1 MFKLFRANH
10 KYYFL
15 SLFIL
20 ASVVL
25 YSYAPKW
32 GFYGHKKINRLAVFT
47 LPSDLIPF
55 YKKHIV
61 FVTENAVNPDER
73 RYAVADE
80 APRHY
85 IDLDIYGDSALH
97 ILPHRWD
104 SAVAVF
110 TKDTLMAYGIVPWHI
125 IRMKWQL
132 TNAFERRDLVSI
144 LKYSADIGHYIA
156 DAHVPLHTTE
166 NYNGQLTGQYGI
178 HGFWESRLPEL
189 FSEDYNF
196 FVGRAKIIEDLESEI
211 WDVIAA
217 SHAAV
222 DSVLLFEKM
231 LSKEYQN
238 GKKYSY
244 EDRGAT
250 TVKVY
255 SKNYSKDYHK
265 ALDDMVERRMRASIK
280 FVGDMWYTCWVDAGQ
295 PDIDQLMELNF
306 SEENKKKIKAD
317 KEKWKNRTVQSREH
331 N

>member
-1 MFKLFRANH
+1 
-10 KYYFL
+10 L
-15 SLFIL
+15 SLIL
-20 ASVVL
+20 L
-25 YSYAPKW
+25 CNFAPKW

-47 LPSDLIPF
+47 LPSDLISF

-61 FVTENAVNPDER
+61 FITENAVNPDER

-85 IDLDIYGDSALH
+85 IDLDVYGDSALQ
-97 ILPHRWD
+97 ILPRRWD
-104 SAVAVF
+104 SAVAIF

-125 IRMKWQL
+125 MLMKWQL
-132 TNAFERRDLVSI
+132 TKAFESHDLVNI

-166 NYNGQLTGQYGI
+166 NYNGQLTEQYGI

-189 FSEDYNF
+189 FSEDYDF
-196 FVGRAKIIEDLESEI
+196 FIGRAEIIEDLESRI
-211 WDVIAA
+211 WDVIAE

-222 DSVLLFEKM
+222 DSVLLFEKE
-231 LSKEYQN
+231 LSGRYQN

-244 EDRGAT
+244 EERGVS

-265 ALDDMVERRMRASIK
+265 MLDAMVERRMRASVK
-280 FVGDMWYTCWVDAGQ
+280 LVGDMWYTCWVHAGQ
-295 PDIDQLMELNF
+295 PDINKLLEMDF
-306 SEENKKKIKAD
+306 SEESKKRLKEN
-317 KEKWKNRTVQSREH
+317 KEKWKNRTVRSREH